1 MAAFNFEKNLLHQEN
16 AVKSTLAV
24 FENLQL
30 QTVSEVDKNYINPV
44 YNKIDKIGNHFEN
57 VIQPFGQYRKNIE
70 AKQADNQ
77 IDIKANPKSNIIDIM
92 METGTGKTY
101 TYTKTIF
108 ELHKNYGIFKFIVV
122 VPTLSIK
129 AGTID
134 FLKSGSSREH
144 FKEQYGKTLHLH
156 IVESQK
162 KTKSKKSHIPSSV
175 ENFVKAGNFEKN
187 SIQVMIINAGMINSE
202 TMQKS
207 FDKGLFDKYTVPFD
221 AIAATKPFMII
232 DEPHKFGQSNKTW
245 ENIQKMKPQFM
256 LRYGATF
263 PDKEVKQKNLL
274 TGKLETS
281 YTKDYHNLIYQLTAV
296 DAFNNNLVK
305 GIVGHITEFESGK
318 NAVVKFIDSD
328 GTEAV
333 FEVTEIKKGKDD
345 KKEDYTKKVK
355 LSKKESL
362 SKVHSEMTDL
372 LIENLNKSTIV
383 LSNGLEMKKGDKI
396 NPYSYAEKLQE
407 TMIQKAIKQH
417 FEIEKELLTRDVKI
431 KPLTLFFIDNIEE
444 YRNKDG
450 YIRKT
455 VEQYIKAEVE
465 SLIGDKTQ
473 NLEPNTQNYI
483 SYLEKTLLD
492 LSATHAG
499 YFSKDNTEK
508 DEAIEKE
515 INEILHDKQAMLD
528 LENPRRFIFS
538 KWTLREG
545 WDNPNVFQICKL
557 RSSGSEISKL
567 QEVGR
572 GLRLPVNEY
581 GNRVKDEQFYLNYFV
596 DFTESD
602 FVDKL
607 VNEINQKSGA
617 VSIEKV
623 ETNVTSLLKIILQK
637 YPEQF
642 ADEEQLL
649 EFLDEK
655 GIIKR
660 NNDFKEGGYD
670 FIKNNFPMIFEGV
683 HSNKVRKA
691 TDPKKKVVVRTEKYQ
706 ELKDLW
712 EKLNEKVILEY
723 KFDNEAVFKILFTK
737 FLKAQK
743 DNFTSDGINERISK
757 IEIKDNKAV
766 ANEPESVYNRK
777 TASISIMK
785 YSDFLKELSKILN
798 INIKTLHQSII
809 DAGTD
814 INKYLNQTTLR
825 IIKQNFDF
833 FLMSQAFDKY
843 SIEYKKVSNSIHP
856 TKLTDRKGN
865 VLKEVAASDV
875 GILFSDEDIANAYFF
890 DELYYDSDLEKTN
903 IKSEIK
909 EVIVFTKIPK
919 NSIKIPVAGGKTY
932 SPDFAYVLK
941 FKDGEQKLNFIIETK
956 DVNSKDGL
964 RNEEKFKIKH
974 AEKFFDGK
982 VKIEFRT
989 QFSNNKIVDLIKEIS
1004 MNE

>member
-1 MAAFNFEKNLLHQEN
+1 MKGFNFEKNLNHQSH
-16 AVKSTLAV
+16 AVDSTIAV
-24 FENLQL
+24 FENISLVQP
-30 QTVSEVDKNYINPV
+30 TEADKNYINPAFDFTTERT
-44 YNKIDKIGNHFEN
+44 YP
-57 VIQPFGQYRKNIE
+57 QNIRAVQE
-70 AKQADNQ
+70 DNG
-77 IDIKANPKSNIIDIM
+77 INEDIKRNSNIIDIM

-108 ELHKNYGIFKFIVV
+108 ELNKNFGIFKFIVV

-134 FLKSGSSREH
+134 FLKSDSSREH

-162 KTKSKKSHIPSSV
+162 NSKSKKSFIPPAVTS
-175 ENFVKAGNFEKN
+175 FVNAGTFEKN

-221 AIAATKPFMII
+221 AVGATKPFMII
-232 DEPHKFGQSNKTW
+232 DEPHKFGQGNKTW
-245 ENIQKMKPQFM
+245 ENIQKMKPQFI

-263 PDKEVKQKNLL
+263 QGYE
-274 TGKLETS
+274 
-281 YTKDYHNLIYQLTAV
+281 NLIYTLTAV
-296 DAFNNNLVK
+296 DSFNRNLVK
-305 GIVGHITEFESGK
+305 GVIGHITEF
-318 NAVVKFIDSD
+318 NAGENAIVKFIDSD
-328 GTEAV
+328 GTEAS
-333 FEVTEIKKGKDD
+333 FELIENDRRKTVT
-345 KKEDYTKKVK
+345 V
-355 LSKKESL
+355 SKKESL
-362 SKVHSEMTDL
+362 KKIHPEMSDL
-372 LIENLNKSTIV
+372 GIENLNKSTVV
-383 LSNGLEMKKGDKI
+383 LTNGLEMKKGDKI

-407 TMIQKAIKQH
+407 TMIQKAIKHH
-417 FEIEKELLTRDVKI
+417 FEIEKQLLTREVKI
-431 KPLTLFFIDNIEE
+431 KPLTLFFIDNIDE
-444 YRNKDG
+444 YRNKEG

-455 VEQYIKAEVE
+455 VEQYIKAEIE
-465 SLIGDKTQ
+465 ELLKT
-473 NLEPNTQNYI
+473 EKDTFYKA
-483 SYLEKTLLD
+483 YLEKTLLD

-572 GLRLPVNEY
+572 GLRLSVNEY

-617 VSIEKV
+617 ISIEQVPDKLSEQMINKICELY
-623 ETNVTSLLKIILQK
+623 ETT
-637 YPEQF
+637 E
-642 ADEEQLL
+642 DELL
-649 EFLDEK
+649 EVLDTNNVITRTNSFK
-655 GIIKR
+655 TGGFDYIKQNYSR
-660 NNDFKEGGYD
+660 
-670 FIKNNFPMIFEGV
+670 IFEGV
-683 HSNKVRKA
+683 NSNKVRKA

-723 KFDNEAVFKILFTK
+723 KFDNEANFKTLFTE

-757 IEIKDNKAV
+757 VEIKDNKAI
-766 ANEPESVYNRK
+766 ASEPESVYNRK
-777 TASISIMK
+777 TATISIMK
-785 YSDFLKELSKILN
+785 YSDFLKELSKMLN
-798 INIKTLHQSII
+798 INIATLHQSII
-809 DAGTD
+809 DAETD

-833 FLMSQAFDKY
+833 FLMTQAFDKY

-856 TKLTDRKGN
+856 TKLTDEEGN
-865 VLKEVAASDV
+865 VLKEISASDV
-875 GILFSDEDIANAYFF
+875 GVLFSDEDVADSYFF
-890 DELYYDSDLEKTN
+890 EELYYDSDLKKSN
-903 IKSEIK
+903 IKTEIK

-919 NSIKIPVAGGKTY
+919 NSIKIPVAGGKSY

-941 FKDGEQKLNFIIETK
+941 FIDGEQKLNFIVETK

-964 RNEEKFKIKH
+964 RDEEKFKIKH

-982 VKIEFRT
+982 VKIEFKA
-989 QFSNNKIVDLIKEIS
+989 QFSNNKIVDLIKELS
-1004 MNE
+1004 VDE

>member
-1 MAAFNFEKNLLHQEN
+1 MKGFNFEKNLNHQSH
-16 AVKSTLAV
+16 AVESTIAV
-24 FENLQL
+24 FENINLVQP
-30 QTVSEVDKNYINPV
+30 TEADKNYINPAFDFTTERTYPQNIRAV
-44 YNKIDKIGNHFEN
+44 QESNGIDEKIKRN
-57 VIQPFGQYRKNIE
+57 
-70 AKQADNQ
+70 
-77 IDIKANPKSNIIDIM
+77 SNIIDIM

-108 ELHKNYGIFKFIVV
+108 ELNKNYGIFKFIVV

-134 FLKSGSSREH
+134 FLKSASSREH

-156 IVESQK
+156 IVESLK
-162 KTKSKKSHIPSSV
+162 NSKSKKSFIPPAVTS
-175 ENFVKAGNFEKN
+175 FVNAGTFEKN

-221 AIAATKPFMII
+221 AVGATKPFMII

-245 ENIQKMKPQFM
+245 ENIQKMKPQFI

-263 PDKEVKQKNLL
+263 QGYE
-274 TGKLETS
+274 
-281 YTKDYHNLIYQLTAV
+281 NLIYTLTAV
-296 DAFNNNLVK
+296 DSFNRNLVK
-305 GIVGHITEFESGK
+305 GVIGHITEF
-318 NAVVKFIDSD
+318 NAGENAIVKFIDSD
-328 GTEAV
+328 GTEAS
-333 FEVTEIKKGKDD
+333 FELNENNKRKTIK
-345 KKEDYTKKVK
+345 V
-355 LSKKESL
+355 SKKESL
-362 SKVHSEMTDL
+362 KKVHPEMTELD
-372 LIENLNKSTIV
+372 IVKLNKSTVV

-407 TMIQKAIKQH
+407 TMIQKAIKHH
-417 FEIEKELLTRDVKI
+417 FEIEKQLLTREVKI
-431 KPLTLFFIDNIEE
+431 KPITLFFIDNIDE
-444 YRNKDG
+444 YRNKEG
-450 YIRKT
+450 YIKQT
-455 VEQYIKAEVE
+455 VEQYIKAEIE
-465 SLIGDKTQ
+465 ELLKT
-473 NLEPNTQNYI
+473 EIDAFYKA
-483 SYLEKTLLD
+483 YLEKTLLD
-492 LSATHAG
+492 ITLTHAG

-607 VNEINQKSGA
+607 VSEINQKSGA
-617 VSIEKV
+617 ISIEQVPEKLTEQMIKKICELY
-623 ETNVTSLLKIILQK
+623 ETT
-637 YPEQF
+637 E
-642 ADEEQLL
+642 DELL
-649 EFLDEK
+649 EVLDTK
-655 GIIKR
+655 NVITRTNSFKTGGFDYIKQNYSR
-660 NNDFKEGGYD
+660 
-670 FIKNNFPMIFEGV
+670 IFEGV
-683 HSNKVRKA
+683 NSNKVRKA

-723 KFDNEAVFKILFTK
+723 KFDNEETFKTLFTD

-743 DNFTSDGINERISK
+743 DNFTSDGINERVSK
-757 IEIKDNKAV
+757 VEIKDNKAI

-777 TASISIMK
+777 TSTISILK

-798 INIKTLHQSII
+798 INISTLHQSII
-809 DAGTD
+809 DAETD
-814 INKYLNQTTLR
+814 INKHLNQTTLR

-833 FLMSQAFDKY
+833 FLMTQAFDKY

-856 TKLTDRKGN
+856 TKLTDEKGN
-865 VLKEVAASDV
+865 VLKEISASDV
-875 GILFSDEDIANAYFF
+875 GVLFSDEDVADSYFF
-890 DELYYDSDLEKTN
+890 EELYYDSDLEKSN
-903 IKSEIK
+903 IKTEIK

-919 NSIKIPVAGGKTY
+919 NSIKIPVAGGKSY

-941 FKDGEQKLNFIIETK
+941 FKDGEQKLNFIVETK
-956 DVNSKDGL
+956 DVNSKEGL
-964 RNEEKFKIKH
+964 RDEEKFKIKH

-982 VKIEFRT
+982 VKIDFKT
-989 QFSNNKIVDLIKEIS
+989 QFSNNKIVDLIKELTDV
-1004 MNE
+1004 E

>member
-1 MAAFNFEKNLLHQEN
+1 
-16 AVKSTLAV
+16 
-24 FENLQL
+24 
-30 QTVSEVDKNYINPV
+30 
-44 YNKIDKIGNHFEN
+44 
-57 VIQPFGQYRKNIE
+57 
-70 AKQADNQ
+70 
-77 IDIKANPKSNIIDIM
+77 
-92 METGTGKTY
+92 
-101 TYTKTIF
+101 
-108 ELHKNYGIFKFIVV
+108 V

-134 FLKSGSSREH
+134 FLKSDSSREH

-162 KTKSKKSHIPSSV
+162 NSKSKKSFIPPAVTS
-175 ENFVKAGNFEKN
+175 FVNAGTFEKN

-221 AIAATKPFMII
+221 AIGATKPFMII
-232 DEPHKFGQSNKTW
+232 DEPHKFGQGNKTW
-245 ENIQKMKPQFM
+245 ENIQKMKPQFI

-263 PDKEVKQKNLL
+263 QGYE
-274 TGKLETS
+274 
-281 YTKDYHNLIYQLTAV
+281 NLIYTLTAV
-296 DAFNNNLVK
+296 DSFNRNLVK
-305 GIVGHITEFESGK
+305 GVIGHITEF
-318 NAVVKFIDSD
+318 NAGENAIVKFIDSD
-328 GTEAV
+328 GTEAS
-333 FEVTEIKKGKDD
+333 FELIENDRRKTVT
-345 KKEDYTKKVK
+345 V
-355 LSKKESL
+355 SKKESL
-362 SKVHSEMTDL
+362 KKIHPEMSDL
-372 LIENLNKSTIV
+372 GIENLNKSTVV
-383 LSNGLEMKKGDKI
+383 LTNGLEMKKGDKI

-407 TMIQKAIKQH
+407 TMIQKAIKHH
-417 FEIEKELLTRDVKI
+417 FEIEKQLLTREVKI
-431 KPLTLFFIDNIEE
+431 KPLTLFFIDNIDE

-455 VEQYIKAEVE
+455 VEQYIKAEIE
-465 SLIGDKTQ
+465 ELLKT
-473 NLEPNTQNYI
+473 EKDAFYKA
-483 SYLEKTLLD
+483 YLEKTLLD

-607 VNEINQKSGA
+607 VSEINQKSGA
-617 VSIEKV
+617 ISIEQVPDKLSEQMIKKICELY
-623 ETNVTSLLKIILQK
+623 ETT
-637 YPEQF
+637 E
-642 ADEEQLL
+642 DELL
-649 EFLDEK
+649 EVLDT
-655 GIIKR
+655 
-660 NNDFKEGGYD
+660 NNVITRTNSFKTGGFD
-670 FIKNNFPMIFEGV
+670 FIKQNYPRIFEGV
-683 HSNKVRKA
+683 NSNKVRKA
-691 TDPKKKVVVRTEKYQ
+691 TDPKKKVVVRAEKYQ

-723 KFDNEAVFKILFTK
+723 KFDNEANFKTLFTE

-757 IEIKDNKAV
+757 VEIKDNKAV
-766 ANEPESVYNRK
+766 VNEPESVYNRK
-777 TASISIMK
+777 TATISIMK
-785 YSDFLKELSKILN
+785 YSDFLKELSKMLN
-798 INIKTLHQSII
+798 INIATLHQSIL
-809 DAGTD
+809 DAETD

-833 FLMSQAFDKY
+833 FLMTQAFDKY

-856 TKLTDRKGN
+856 TKLTDEKGN
-865 VLKEVAASDV
+865 VLKEISASDV
-875 GILFSDEDIANAYFF
+875 GVLFSDEDVADSYFF
-890 DELYYDSDLEKTN
+890 EELYYDSDLEKSN
-903 IKSEIK
+903 IKTEVK

-919 NSIKIPVAGGKTY
+919 NSIKIPVAGGKSY

-941 FKDGEQKLNFIIETK
+941 FKDGGQKLNFIVETK

-964 RNEEKFKIKH
+964 RDEEKFKIKH

-982 VKIEFRT
+982 VKIEFKT
-989 QFSNNKIVDLIKEIS
+989 QFSNNKIVDLIKELS
-1004 MNE
+1004 VDE

>member
-1 MAAFNFEKNLLHQEN
+1 MKGFNFEKNLNHQSH
-16 AVKSTLAV
+16 AVESTIAV
-24 FENLQL
+24 FENINLVQP
-30 QTVSEVDKNYINPV
+30 TEADKNYINPAFDFTTERTYPQNIRAV
-44 YNKIDKIGNHFEN
+44 QESNGIDEKIKRN
-57 VIQPFGQYRKNIE
+57 
-70 AKQADNQ
+70 
-77 IDIKANPKSNIIDIM
+77 SNIIDIM

-108 ELHKNYGIFKFIVV
+108 ELNKNYGIFKFIVV

-134 FLKSGSSREH
+134 FLKSASSREH

-156 IVESQK
+156 IVESLK
-162 KTKSKKSHIPSSV
+162 NSKSKKSFIPPAVTS
-175 ENFVKAGNFEKN
+175 FVNAGTFEKN

-221 AIAATKPFMII
+221 AVGATKPFMII

-245 ENIQKMKPQFM
+245 ENIQKMKPQFI

-263 PDKEVKQKNLL
+263 QGYE
-274 TGKLETS
+274 
-281 YTKDYHNLIYQLTAV
+281 NLIYTLTAV
-296 DAFNNNLVK
+296 DSFNRNLVK
-305 GIVGHITEFESGK
+305 GVIGHITEF
-318 NAVVKFIDSD
+318 NAGENAIVKFIDSD
-328 GTEAV
+328 GTEAS
-333 FEVTEIKKGKDD
+333 FELNENNKRKTIK
-345 KKEDYTKKVK
+345 V
-355 LSKKESL
+355 SKKESL
-362 SKVHSEMTDL
+362 KKVHPEMTELD
-372 LIENLNKSTIV
+372 IVKLNKSTVV

-407 TMIQKAIKQH
+407 TMIQKAIKHH
-417 FEIEKELLTRDVKI
+417 FEIEKQLLTREVKI
-431 KPLTLFFIDNIEE
+431 KPITLFFIDNIDE
-444 YRNKDG
+444 YRNKEG
-450 YIRKT
+450 YIKQT
-455 VEQYIKAEVE
+455 VEQYIKAEIE
-465 SLIGDKTQ
+465 ELLKT
-473 NLEPNTQNYI
+473 EIDAFYKA
-483 SYLEKTLLD
+483 YLEKTLLD
-492 LSATHAG
+492 ITLTHAG

-545 WDNPNVFQICKL
+545 WDNPNLFQICNL

-567 QEVGR
+567 QQVGR

-607 VNEINQKSGA
+607 VSEINQKSGA
-617 VSIEKV
+617 ISIEQVPEKLTEQMIKKICELY
-623 ETNVTSLLKIILQK
+623 ETT
-637 YPEQF
+637 E
-642 ADEEQLL
+642 DELL
-649 EFLDEK
+649 EVLDTK
-655 GIIKR
+655 NVITRTNSFKTGGFDYIKQNYSR
-660 NNDFKEGGYD
+660 
-670 FIKNNFPMIFEGV
+670 IFEGV
-683 HSNKVRKA
+683 NSNKVRKA

-723 KFDNEAVFKILFTK
+723 KFDNEETFKTLFTD

-743 DNFTSDGINERISK
+743 DNFTSDGINERVSK
-757 IEIKDNKAV
+757 VEIKDNKAI

-777 TASISIMK
+777 TSTISILK

-798 INIKTLHQSII
+798 INISTLHQSII
-809 DAGTD
+809 DAETD
-814 INKYLNQTTLR
+814 INKHLNQTTLR

-833 FLMSQAFDKY
+833 FLMTQAFDKY

-856 TKLTDRKGN
+856 TKLTDEKGN
-865 VLKEVAASDV
+865 VLKEISASDV
-875 GILFSDEDIANAYFF
+875 GVLFSDEDVADSYFF
-890 DELYYDSDLEKTN
+890 EELYYDSDLEKSN
-903 IKSEIK
+903 IKTEIK

-919 NSIKIPVAGGKTY
+919 NSIKIPVAGGKSY

-941 FKDGEQKLNFIIETK
+941 FKDGEQKLNFIVETK
-956 DVNSKDGL
+956 DVNSKEGL
-964 RNEEKFKIKH
+964 RDEEKFKIKH

-982 VKIEFRT
+982 VKIDFKT
-989 QFSNNKIVDLIKEIS
+989 QFSNNKIVDLIKELTDV
-1004 MNE
+1004 E

>member
-1 MAAFNFEKNLLHQEN
+1 MKGFNFEKNLNHQSH
-16 AVKSTLAV
+16 AVDSTIAV
-24 FENLQL
+24 FENISLVQP
-30 QTVSEVDKNYINPV
+30 TEADKNYINPAFDFTTERTYPENIRAIQEDNGV
-44 YNKIDKIGNHFEN
+44 NEKIKRN
-57 VIQPFGQYRKNIE
+57 
-70 AKQADNQ
+70 
-77 IDIKANPKSNIIDIM
+77 SNIIDIM

-108 ELHKNYGIFKFIVV
+108 ELNKNYGIFKFIVL

-134 FLKSGSSREH
+134 FLKSDSSREH

-162 KTKSKKSHIPSSV
+162 NSKSKKSFIPPAVTS
-175 ENFVKAGNFEKN
+175 FVNAGTYEKN

-221 AIAATKPFMII
+221 AIGATKPFMII
-232 DEPHKFGQSNKTW
+232 DEPHKFGQGNKTW
-245 ENIQKMKPQFM
+245 ENIQKMKPQFI

-263 PDKEVKQKNLL
+263 QGYE
-274 TGKLETS
+274 
-281 YTKDYHNLIYQLTAV
+281 NLIYTLTAV
-296 DAFNNNLVK
+296 DSFNRNLVK
-305 GIVGHITEFESGK
+305 GVIGHITEF
-318 NAVVKFIDSD
+318 NAGENAIVKFIDSD
-328 GTEAV
+328 GTEAS
-333 FEVTEIKKGKDD
+333 FELIENEKRKTVTV
-345 KKEDYTKKVK
+345 T
-355 LSKKESL
+355 KKESL
-362 SKVHSEMTDL
+362 KKIHPEMSDL
-372 LIENLNKSTIV
+372 GIENLNKSTVV
-383 LSNGLEMKKGDKI
+383 LTNGLEMKKGDKI

-407 TMIQKAIKQH
+407 TMIQKAIKHH
-417 FEIEKELLTRDVKI
+417 FEIEKQLLTREVKI
-431 KPLTLFFIDNIEE
+431 KPLTLFFIDNIDE
-444 YRNKDG
+444 YRNKEG

-455 VEQYIKAEVE
+455 VEQYIKAEIE
-465 SLIGDKTQ
+465 ELLKT
-473 NLEPNTQNYI
+473 EKDAFYKA
-483 SYLEKTLLD
+483 YLEKTLLD

-617 VSIEKV
+617 ISIEQVPDKLSEQMIKKICELY
-623 ETNVTSLLKIILQK
+623 ETT
-637 YPEQF
+637 E
-642 ADEEQLL
+642 DELL
-649 EFLDEK
+649 EVLDT
-655 GIIKR
+655 
-660 NNDFKEGGYD
+660 NNVITRTNSFKTGGFD
-670 FIKNNFPMIFEGV
+670 FIKQNYPRIFEGV
-683 HSNKVRKA
+683 NSNKVRKA

-723 KFDNEAVFKILFTK
+723 KFDNEANFKTLFTE

-757 IEIKDNKAV
+757 VEIKDSKAV
-766 ANEPESVYNRK
+766 ASEPESVYNRK
-777 TASISIMK
+777 TATISILK
-785 YSDFLKELSKILN
+785 YSDFLKELSKMLN
-798 INIKTLHQSII
+798 INIATLHQSII
-809 DAGTD
+809 DSETD

-833 FLMSQAFDKY
+833 FLMTQAFDKY

-856 TKLTDRKGN
+856 TKLTDEKGN
-865 VLKEVAASDV
+865 VLKEISASDV
-875 GILFSDEDIANAYFF
+875 GVLFSDEDVADSYFF
-890 DELYYDSDLEKTN
+890 EELYYDSDLEKTN
-903 IKSEIK
+903 IKTEIK

-919 NSIKIPVAGGKTY
+919 NSIKIPVAGGKSY

-941 FKDGEQKLNFIIETK
+941 FKDGEQKLNFIVETK

-964 RNEEKFKIKH
+964 RDEEKFKIKH

-982 VKIEFRT
+982 VKIEFKT
-989 QFSNNKIVDLIKEIS
+989 QFSNNKIVDLIKELS
-1004 MNE
+1004 VDE

>member
-1 MAAFNFEKNLLHQEN
+1 MKGFNFEKNLNHQSH
-16 AVKSTLAV
+16 AVDSTIAV
-24 FENLQL
+24 FENISLVQP
-30 QTVSEVDKNYINPV
+30 TEADKNCINPTFDFLSDWAYPQNLRAV
-44 YNKIDKIGNHFEN
+44 QESNGVNEKIKRN
-57 VIQPFGQYRKNIE
+57 
-70 AKQADNQ
+70 
-77 IDIKANPKSNIIDIM
+77 SNIIDIM

-108 ELHKNYGIFKFIVV
+108 ELNKNYGIFKFIVV

-134 FLKSGSSREH
+134 FLKSDSSREH

-162 KTKSKKSHIPSSV
+162 NSKSKKSFIPPAVTS
-175 ENFVKAGNFEKN
+175 FVNAGTFEKN

-221 AIAATKPFMII
+221 AIGATKPFMII
-232 DEPHKFGQSNKTW
+232 DEPHKFGQGNKTW
-245 ENIQKMKPQFM
+245 ENIQKMKPQFI

-263 PDKEVKQKNLL
+263 QGYE
-274 TGKLETS
+274 
-281 YTKDYHNLIYQLTAV
+281 NLIYTLTAV
-296 DAFNNNLVK
+296 DSFNRNLVK
-305 GIVGHITEFESGK
+305 GVIGHITEFESGK
-318 NAVVKFIDSD
+318 NAIVKFIDSD
-328 GTEAV
+328 GTEAT
-333 FEVTEIKKGKDD
+333 FELIENERRKTVTV
-345 KKEDYTKKVK
+345 T
-355 LSKKESL
+355 KKESL
-362 SKVHSEMTDL
+362 KKIHPEMSDL
-372 LIENLNKSTIV
+372 GIENLNKSTVV
-383 LSNGLEMKKGDKI
+383 LTNGLEMKKGDKI

-407 TMIQKAIKQH
+407 TMIQKAIKHH
-417 FEIEKELLTRDVKI
+417 FEIEKQLLTREVKI
-431 KPLTLFFIDNIEE
+431 KPLTLFFIDNIDE
-444 YRNKDG
+444 YRNKEG

-455 VEQYIKAEVE
+455 VEQYIKAEIE
-465 SLIGDKTQ
+465 ELLKT
-473 NLEPNTQNYI
+473 EKDAFYKT
-483 SYLEKTLLD
+483 YLEKTLLD

-607 VNEINQKSGA
+607 VSEINQKSGA
-617 VSIEKV
+617 VSIEEKH
-623 ETNVTSLLKIILQK
+623 TSVNPLLKIILQK

-642 ADEEQLL
+642 DNEEKLL
-649 EFLDEK
+649 EYLDEK
-655 GIIKR
+655 DVIKR
-660 NNDFKEGGYD
+660 NNDFKEGGFD
-670 FIKNNFPMIFEGV
+670 FIKSNFPLIFEGV
-683 HSNKVRKA
+683 NSNKVRKA
-691 TDPKKKVVVRTEKYQ
+691 TDPKKKITIRTSKYD
-706 ELKDLW
+706 ELKELW

-723 KFDNEAVFKILFTK
+723 RFANEANFKTLFTE

-757 IEIKDNKAV
+757 VDIKDNKAV
-766 ANEPESVYNRK
+766 ASEPESVYNRK
-777 TASISIMK
+777 TATISIMK

-798 INIKTLHQSII
+798 ININTLHQSII
-809 DAGTD
+809 DSRTD

-825 IIKQNFDF
+825 VIKQNFDY
-833 FLMSQAFDKY
+833 FLMANAIDKF
-843 SIEYKKVSNSIHP
+843 SIEYKKVSNNIHP
-856 TKLTDRKGN
+856 TKLTNEKGDLLTEISATDIG
-865 VLKEVAASDV
+865 VLHSDEEVAKT
-875 GILFSDEDIANAYFF
+875 YFF
-890 DELYYDSDLEKTN
+890 DELYYDSELEKAN
-903 IKSEIK
+903 IKTEIK

-919 NSIKIPVAGGKTY
+919 NSIKIPVAGGKSY

-941 FKDGEQKLNFIIETK
+941 FKDGEQKLNFIVETK

-964 RNEEKFKIKH
+964 RDEEKFKIKH
-974 AEKFFDGK
+974 AEKFFDSK

-989 QFSNNKIVDLIKEIS
+989 QFSNNKIVDLIKELS
-1004 MNE
+1004 VDE

>member
-1 MAAFNFEKNLLHQEN
+1 MKGFNFEKNLSHQSH
-16 AVKSTLAV
+16 AVDSTIAV
-24 FENLQL
+24 FENISLVQP
-30 QTVSEVDKNYINPV
+30 TGVNKNYINPTFDFLSDWA
-44 YNKIDKIGNHFEN
+44 YPQNLRAIQESNGIDEKIKRN
-57 VIQPFGQYRKNIE
+57 
-70 AKQADNQ
+70 
-77 IDIKANPKSNIIDIM
+77 SNIIDIM

-101 TYTKTIF
+101 TYAKTIF
-108 ELHKNYGIFKFIVV
+108 ELNKNYGIFKFIVV

-134 FLKSGSSREH
+134 FLKSDSSREH
-144 FKEQYGKTLHLH
+144 FKEQYGKVLHLH

-162 KTKSKKSHIPSSV
+162 NNKSKKSFIPPAVSS
-175 ENFVKAGNFEKN
+175 FVNTGKYEKN

-221 AIAATKPFMII
+221 AIGATKPFMII
-232 DEPHKFGQSNKTW
+232 DEPHKFAQGNKTW
-245 ENIQKMKPQFM
+245 ENIQKMKPQFI

-263 PDKEVKQKNLL
+263 QGYE
-274 TGKLETS
+274 
-281 YTKDYHNLIYQLTAV
+281 NLIYKLTAV
-296 DAFNNNLVK
+296 DSFNRNLVK
-305 GIVGHITEFESGK
+305 GVIGHITEFESGK
-318 NAVVKFIDSD
+318 NAIVKFIDSD
-328 GTEAV
+328 GTEAS
-333 FEVTEIKKGKDD
+333 FELNENNQRKTIK
-345 KKEDYTKKVK
+345 V
-355 LSKKESL
+355 SKKESL
-362 SKVHSEMTDL
+362 KKVHPEMTDL
-372 LIENLNKSTIV
+372 GIENLNKSTVV

-407 TMIQKAIKQH
+407 TMIQKAIKHH

-431 KPLTLFFIDNIEE
+431 KPLTLFFIDNIDE

-455 VEQYIKAEVE
+455 VEQYIDAEIKE
-465 SLIGDKTQ
+465 LLKT
-473 NLEPNTQNYI
+473 EKDVFYK
-483 SYLEKTLLD
+483 SYLEKTLID
-492 LSATHAG
+492 VSTTHAG

-607 VNEINQKSGA
+607 VSEINQKSGA
-617 VSIEKV
+617 VSIDETPVSLTDNMIKQIIEKYDFDDA
-623 ETNVTSLLKIILQK
+623 NVLLQK
-637 YPEQF
+637 LIMEDKVIDF
-642 ADEEQLL
+642 SRK
-649 EFLDEK
+649 FL
-655 GIIKR
+655 
-660 NNDFKEGGYD
+660 EGGFE
-670 FIKNNFPMIFEGV
+670 FIKQNYPRIFEGV
-683 HSNKVRKA
+683 NSNKVRKA
-691 TDPKKKVVVRTEKYQ
+691 TDPKKKIAVRTEKYQ

-723 KFDNEAVFKILFTK
+723 KFDNEAEFKTLFTE

-743 DNFTSDGINERISK
+743 DNFKSDGINERISK

-777 TASISIMK
+777 TANISIMK
-785 YSDFLKELSKILN
+785 YSDFLKELSKSLN
-798 INIKTLHQSII
+798 INISTLHQSII
-809 DAGTD
+809 DAGTE

-833 FLMSQAFDKY
+833 YLMSQAFDKY

-856 TKLTDRKGN
+856 TKLTDDKGN
-865 VLKEVAASDV
+865 VLKEISASDIGV
-875 GILFSDEDIANAYFF
+875 LFSDEDVAKSYFF
-890 DELYYDSDLEKTN
+890 EELYYDSDLEKTN
-903 IKSEIK
+903 IITEIK

-919 NSIKIPVAGGKTY
+919 NSIKIPVAGGKSY

-941 FKDGEQKLNFIIETK
+941 FKDGEQKLNLIVETK
-956 DVNSKDGL
+956 DVNSKDLL
-964 RNEEKFKIKH
+964 RDEEKFKIKH

-982 VKIEFRT
+982 VKIEFKT
-989 QFSNNKIVDLIKEIS
+989 QFTNNKIVDLIKEIAID
-1004 MNE
+1004 E

>member
-1 MAAFNFEKNLLHQEN
+1 MKGFNFEKNLNHQSH
-16 AVKSTLAV
+16 AVDSTIAV
-24 FENLQL
+24 FENISLVQP
-30 QTVSEVDKNYINPV
+30 TEADKNYINPAFDFTTERT
-44 YNKIDKIGNHFEN
+44 YP
-57 VIQPFGQYRKNIE
+57 QNIRAVQE
-70 AKQADNQ
+70 DNG
-77 IDIKANPKSNIIDIM
+77 INEEIKRNSNIIDIM

-108 ELHKNYGIFKFIVV
+108 ELNKNYGIFKFIVV

-134 FLKSGSSREH
+134 FLKSDSSREH

-162 KTKSKKSHIPSSV
+162 NSKRKKSFIPPAVTS
-175 ENFVKAGNFEKN
+175 FVNAGTFEKN

-221 AIAATKPFMII
+221 AIGATKPFMII
-232 DEPHKFGQSNKTW
+232 DEPHKFGQGNKTW
-245 ENIQKMKPQFM
+245 ENIQKMKPQFI

-263 PDKEVKQKNLL
+263 QGYE
-274 TGKLETS
+274 
-281 YTKDYHNLIYQLTAV
+281 NLIYTLTAV
-296 DAFNNNLVK
+296 DSFNRNLVK
-305 GIVGHITEFESGK
+305 GVIGHITEF
-318 NAVVKFIDSD
+318 NAGENAIVKFIDSD
-328 GTEAV
+328 GTEAS
-333 FEVTEIKKGKDD
+333 FELIENEKRKTVTV
-345 KKEDYTKKVK
+345 T
-355 LSKKESL
+355 KKESL
-362 SKVHSEMTDL
+362 KKVHPEMSDL
-372 LIENLNKSTIV
+372 GIENLNKSTVV
-383 LSNGLEMKKGDKI
+383 LTNGLEMKKGDKI

-407 TMIQKAIKQH
+407 TMIQKAIKHH
-417 FEIEKELLTRDVKI
+417 FEIEKQLLTREVKI
-431 KPLTLFFIDNIEE
+431 KPLTLFFIDNIDE
-444 YRNKDG
+444 YRNKEG

-455 VEQYIKAEVE
+455 VEQYIKAEIE
-465 SLIGDKTQ
+465 ELLKT
-473 NLEPNTQNYI
+473 EKDAFYKA
-483 SYLEKTLLD
+483 YLEKTLID

-617 VSIEKV
+617 ISIEQVPDKLSEQMIKKICELY
-623 ETNVTSLLKIILQK
+623 ETT
-637 YPEQF
+637 E
-642 ADEEQLL
+642 DELL
-649 EFLDEK
+649 EVLDT
-655 GIIKR
+655 
-660 NNDFKEGGYD
+660 NNVITRTNSFKAGGFD
-670 FIKNNFPMIFEGV
+670 FIKQNYPRIFEGV
-683 HSNKVRKA
+683 NSNKVRKA

-723 KFDNEAVFKILFTK
+723 KFDNEANFKTLFTE

-743 DNFTSDGINERISK
+743 DNLTSVGINERISK
-757 IEIKDNKAV
+757 VEIKDNKAV
-766 ANEPESVYNRK
+766 ASEPDSVYNRK
-777 TASISIMK
+777 TATISILK

-798 INIKTLHQSII
+798 INIATLHQSII
-809 DAGTD
+809 DAETD
-814 INKYLNQTTLR
+814 INKFLNQTTLR

-833 FLMSQAFDKY
+833 FLMTQAFDKY

-856 TKLTDRKGN
+856 TKLTDAKGN
-865 VLKEVAASDV
+865 VLKEISASDV
-875 GILFSDEDIANAYFF
+875 GVLFSDEDVADSYFF
-890 DELYYDSDLEKTN
+890 DELYYDSDLEKSN
-903 IKSEIK
+903 IKTEIK

-919 NSIKIPVAGGKTY
+919 NSIKIPVAGGKSY

-941 FKDGEQKLNFIIETK
+941 FKDGEQKLNFIVETK

-964 RNEEKFKIKH
+964 RDEEKFKIKH
-974 AEKFFDGK
+974 AEKFFGGK
-982 VKIEFRT
+982 VKIEFKT
-989 QFSNNKIVDLIKEIS
+989 QFSNDKIVDLIKRLVDK
-1004 MNE
+1004 

>member
-1 MAAFNFEKNLLHQEN
+1 IRAIQEDNGINEK
-16 AVKSTLAV
+16 
-24 FENLQL
+24 
-30 QTVSEVDKNYINPV
+30 
-44 YNKIDKIGNHFEN
+44 
-57 VIQPFGQYRKNIE
+57 
-70 AKQADNQ
+70 
-77 IDIKANPKSNIIDIM
+77 IKCNTNIIDIM

-108 ELHKNYGIFKFIVV
+108 ELNKNYGIFKFIVV

-134 FLKSGSSREH
+134 FLKSDSSREH
-144 FKEQYGKTLHLH
+144 FKEQYEKTLHLH

-162 KTKSKKSHIPSSV
+162 NSKSKKSFIPPAVTS
-175 ENFVKAGNFEKN
+175 FVNAGNFEKN

-207 FDKGLFDKYTVPFD
+207 FDKGLFDKFTVPFD

-232 DEPHKFGQSNKTW
+232 DEPHKFGKGNKAW
-245 ENIQKMKPQFM
+245 ENIQKMKPQFI

-263 PDKEVKQKNLL
+263 QEY
-274 TGKLETS
+274 E
-281 YTKDYHNLIYQLTAV
+281 NLIYTLTAV
-296 DAFNNNLVK
+296 DSFNKNLVK
-305 GIVGHITEFESGK
+305 GVIGHITEF
-318 NAVVKFIDSD
+318 NAGQNAIVKFIDSD
-328 GTEAV
+328 GTEAS
-333 FEVTEIKKGKDD
+333 FELIENEKRKTVT
-345 KKEDYTKKVK
+345 V
-355 LSKKESL
+355 SKKECL
-362 SKVHSEMTDL
+362 KKVHPEMTDL
-372 LIENLNKSTIV
+372 GIENLNKSTVV

-407 TMIQKAIKQH
+407 TMIQKAIKHH
-417 FEIEKELLTRDVKI
+417 FEIERQLLTREVKI
-431 KPLTLFFIDNIEE
+431 KPLTLFFIDNIDE
-444 YRNKDG
+444 YRNKEG

-455 VEQYIKAEVE
+455 VEQYIKAEIE
-465 SLIGDKTQ
+465 ELLKT
-473 NLEPNTQNYI
+473 EKDSFYKA
-483 SYLEKTLLD
+483 YLEKTLID

-602 FVDKL
+602 FVDRL
-607 VNEINQKSGA
+607 VSEINQKSGA
-617 VSIEKV
+617 ISIEQVPDKLTEQMIKKICELY
-623 ETNVTSLLKIILQK
+623 ETT
-637 YPEQF
+637 E
-642 ADEEQLL
+642 DELL
-649 EFLDEK
+649 EVLDANNVITRTNSFK
-655 GIIKR
+655 TGGFDYIKQNYSR
-660 NNDFKEGGYD
+660 
-670 FIKNNFPMIFEGV
+670 IFEGV
-683 HSNKVRKA
+683 NSNKVRKA

-723 KFDNEAVFKILFTK
+723 KFDTEASFKTLFTE
-737 FLKAQK
+737 FLKVQK
-743 DNFTSDGINERISK
+743 DNFTSDGINEIISK
-757 IEIKDNKAV
+757 VEIKDNKAV
-766 ANEPESVYNRK
+766 VNEPESVYNYK
-777 TASISIMK
+777 TSTISILK

-798 INIKTLHQSII
+798 INITTLHQSII

-825 IIKQNFDF
+825 VIKQNFDF
-833 FLMSQAFDKY
+833 FLMTQAFDKY

-856 TKLTDRKGN
+856 TKLTDEKGN
-865 VLKEVAASDV
+865 VLKEISASDV
-875 GILFSDEDIANAYFF
+875 GVLFSDEDVADSYFF
-890 DELYYDSDLEKTN
+890 EELYYDSDLEKTN
-903 IKSEIK
+903 IKTEIK

-919 NSIKIPVAGGKTY
+919 NSIKIPVAGGKSY

-941 FKDGEQKLNFIIETK
+941 FKDGEQKLNFIVETK
-956 DVNSKDGL
+956 DVNSKAGL
-964 RNEEKFKIKH
+964 RDEEKFKIKH

-982 VKIEFRT
+982 VKIEFKT
-989 QFSNNKIVDLIKEIS
+989 QFT
-1004 MNE
+1004 

>member
-1 MAAFNFEKNLLHQEN
+1 MKGFNFEKNLNHQSH
-16 AVKSTLAV
+16 AVESSIAV
-24 FENLQL
+24 FENISLVQP
-30 QTVSEVDKNYINPV
+30 TEADKNFINPTFD
-44 YNKIDKIGNHFEN
+44 YTTERTYP
-57 VIQPFGQYRKNIE
+57 QNIRAVQE
-70 AKQADNQ
+70 DNGVNEE
-77 IDIKANPKSNIIDIM
+77 IKRNSNIIDIM

-108 ELHKNYGIFKFIVV
+108 ELNKNFGIFKFIVV

-134 FLKSGSSREH
+134 FLKSDSSREH
-144 FKEQYGKTLHLH
+144 FKEQYGKALHLH
-156 IVESQK
+156 IVESLK
-162 KTKSKKSHIPSSV
+162 NNKSKKSFIPPAVTS
-175 ENFVKAGNFEKN
+175 FVNAGNFEKN

-221 AIAATKPFMII
+221 AVGATKPLMII
-232 DEPHKFGQSNKTW
+232 DEPHKFGTSTKTW
-245 ENIQKMKPQFM
+245 ENIQKMKPQFI

-263 PDKEVKQKNLL
+263 PDKEVKQKDPL
-274 TGKLETS
+274 TNKTKTT
-281 YTKDYHNLIYQLTAV
+281 YVKDYHNLIYQLTAV

-305 GIVGHITEFESGK
+305 GIIGHITEFESGK
-318 NAVVKFIDSD
+318 NEVVKFIDSD
-328 GTEAV
+328 GTEAT
-333 FEVTEIKKGKDD
+333 FQLNDEKPVTL
-345 KKEDYTKKVK
+345 T
-355 LSKKESL
+355 KKESL
-362 SKVHSEMTDL
+362 KKIHTEMSDL
-372 LIENLNKSTIV
+372 GIENLNKSTVV

-407 TMIQKAIKQH
+407 TMIQKAIKHH
-417 FEIEKELLTRDVKI
+417 FEIEKSLLTRDVKI
-431 KPLTLFFIDNIEE
+431 KPLTLFFIDNIDE

-450 YIRKT
+450 YVRKT
-455 VEQYIKAEVE
+455 VEQYIELEIKELLKTEKDVFYKA
-465 SLIGDKTQ
+465 
-473 NLEPNTQNYI
+473 
-483 SYLEKTLLD
+483 YLEKTLLD
-492 LSATHAG
+492 LSITHAG

-617 VSIEKV
+617 ISIEVVPDKLSDIMIKKICELY
-623 ETNVTSLLKIILQK
+623 ETNEDI
-637 YPEQF
+637 
-642 ADEEQLL
+642 LL
-649 EFLDEK
+649 EVLDS
-655 GIIKR
+655 
-660 NNDFKEGGYD
+660 NNVVTRTNSFKTGGFD
-670 FIKNNFPMIFEGV
+670 FIKQNYPKIFEGV
-683 HSNKVRKA
+683 NSNKVRKA

-723 KFDNEAVFKILFTK
+723 KFDNEASFKTLFTD

-743 DNFTSDGINERISK
+743 DNFTSDGINEKISK
-757 IEIKDNKAV
+757 VEIKDNKAV
-766 ANEPESVYNRK
+766 TSEPESVYNRK
-777 TASISIMK
+777 TATISIMK

-814 INKYLNQTTLR
+814 INKYLNQTTIR
-825 IIKQNFDF
+825 VIKQNFDHY
-833 FLMSQAFDKY
+833 LMANAIDKF
-843 SIEYKKVSNSIHP
+843 SIEYKKVSNNIHP
-856 TKLTDRKGN
+856 TKLTDEKGN
-865 VLKEVAASDV
+865 VLKEISASDV
-875 GILFSDEDIANAYFF
+875 GVLFSDEDVAETYFF

-919 NSIKIPVAGGKTY
+919 NSIKIPVAGGKSY

-941 FKDGEQKLNFIIETK
+941 FKDGEQKLNFIVETK
-956 DVNSKDGL
+956 DVNNQDGL
-964 RNEEKFKIKH
+964 RDEEKFKIKH
-974 AEKFFDGK
+974 AEIFFDGK

-1004 MNE
+1004 VNK

>member
-1 MAAFNFEKNLLHQEN
+1 MKGFNFEKNLNHQSH
-16 AVKSTLAV
+16 AVESSIAV
-24 FENLQL
+24 FENIRLVQL
-30 QTVSEVDKNYINPV
+30 TEADKNYINPAFDYTTERTYPENIRAV
-44 YNKIDKIGNHFEN
+44 QENNGVNEKIKRN
-57 VIQPFGQYRKNIE
+57 
-70 AKQADNQ
+70 
-77 IDIKANPKSNIIDIM
+77 SNIIDIM

-108 ELHKNYGIFKFIVV
+108 KLNENYGIFKFIVV

-134 FLKSGSSREH
+134 FLKSDSSREH

-156 IVESQK
+156 IVESLK
-162 KTKSKKSHIPSSV
+162 NNKSKKSFIPPAVTS
-175 ENFVKAGNFEKN
+175 FVNAGNFEKN

-221 AIAATKPFMII
+221 AVGATKPFMII
-232 DEPHKFGQSNKTW
+232 DEPHKFGTSTKTW
-245 ENIQKMKPQFM
+245 ENIQKMKPQFI

-263 PDKEVKQKNLL
+263 PDKQLKQKNPL
-274 TGKLETS
+274 TGKSENI
-281 YTKDYHNLIYQLTAV
+281 YIKDYQNLIYTLTAV
-296 DAFNNNLVK
+296 DSFNRNLVK
-305 GIVGHITEFESGK
+305 GVIGHITEFDSGK

-328 GTEAV
+328 GTEAS
-333 FEVTEIKKGKDD
+333 FELIEND
-345 KKEDYTKKVK
+345 KKKTVK
-355 LSKKESL
+355 ISKKESL
-362 SKVHSEMTDL
+362 KKIHPEMSDL
-372 LIENLNKSTIV
+372 GIENLNKSTVV
-383 LSNGLEMKKGDKI
+383 LTNGLEMKKGDKI

-407 TMIQKAIKQH
+407 TMIQKAIKHH
-417 FEIEKELLTRDVKI
+417 FEIEKSLLTRDVKI
-431 KPLTLFFIDNIEE
+431 KPLTLFFIDNIDE

-455 VEQYIKAEVE
+455 VEQYIELEIKELLKTEKDVFYKA
-465 SLIGDKTQ
+465 
-473 NLEPNTQNYI
+473 
-483 SYLEKTLLD
+483 YLEKTLLD
-492 LSATHAG
+492 LSVTHGG
-499 YFSKDNTEK
+499 YFSKDNSEK

-617 VSIEKV
+617 ISIEVVPDKLSDIMV
-623 ETNVTSLLKIILQK
+623 KKICELYETT
-637 YPEQF
+637 E
-642 ADEEQLL
+642 DELL
-649 EFLDEK
+649 EVLDS
-655 GIIKR
+655 
-660 NNDFKEGGYD
+660 NNVVTRTNSFKTGGFD
-670 FIKNNFPMIFEGV
+670 FIKQNYPKIFEGV
-683 HSNKVRKA
+683 NSNKVRKA

-723 KFDNEAVFKILFTK
+723 KFDNEANFKTLFTD

-757 IEIKDNKAV
+757 IEIKDNRAV

-777 TASISIMK
+777 TANISIMK

-814 INKYLNQTTLR
+814 INKFLNQTTLR
-825 IIKQNFDF
+825 VIKQNFDHY
-833 FLMSQAFDKY
+833 LMANAIDKF
-843 SIEYKKVSNSIHP
+843 SIEYKKVSNNIHP
-856 TKLTDRKGN
+856 TKLTDEKGN
-865 VLKEVAASDV
+865 VLKEISASDV
-875 GILFSDEDIANAYFF
+875 GVLFSDDDVANSYFF

-909 EVIVFTKIPK
+909 EVVVFTKIPK
-919 NSIKIPVAGGKTY
+919 NSIKIPVAGGKSY

-941 FKDGEQKLNFIIETK
+941 FKDGEQKLNFIVETK

-964 RNEEKFKIKH
+964 RDEEKFKIKH

-1004 MNE
+1004 VSE

>member
-1 MAAFNFEKNLLHQEN
+1 MKGFNFEKNLNHQSH
-16 AVKSTLAV
+16 AVDSTIAV
-24 FENLQL
+24 FENISLVQP
-30 QTVSEVDKNYINPV
+30 TEADKNYINPAFNFLSDWAYPQNLRAV
-44 YNKIDKIGNHFEN
+44 QESNGIDEKIKRN
-57 VIQPFGQYRKNIE
+57 
-70 AKQADNQ
+70 
-77 IDIKANPKSNIIDIM
+77 SNIIDIM

-108 ELHKNYGIFKFIVV
+108 ELNKSYGIFKFIVV

-134 FLKSGSSREH
+134 FLRSDSSREH

-162 KTKSKKSHIPSSV
+162 NSKSKKSYIPPAVTS
-175 ENFVKAGNFEKN
+175 FVNSGNFEKN

-232 DEPHKFGQSNKTW
+232 DEPHKFGQGNKTW
-245 ENIQKMKPQFM
+245 ENIQKMKPQFI

-263 PDKEVKQKNLL
+263 QGYE
-274 TGKLETS
+274 
-281 YTKDYHNLIYQLTAV
+281 NLIYTLTAV
-296 DAFNNNLVK
+296 DAFNRNLVK
-305 GIVGHITEFESGK
+305 GVIGHITEFNAGK
-318 NAVVKFIDSD
+318 NAIVKFIDSD
-328 GTEAV
+328 GTEAS
-333 FEVTEIKKGKDD
+333 FELIENDKRKTVTV
-345 KKEDYTKKVK
+345 T
-355 LSKKESL
+355 KKESL
-362 SKVHSEMTDL
+362 KKVHPEMTELD
-372 LIENLNKSTIV
+372 IVKLNKSTIV

-407 TMIQKAIKQH
+407 TMIQKAIKHH
-417 FEIEKELLTRDVKI
+417 FEIEKQLLTREVKI
-431 KPLTLFFIDNIEE
+431 KPLTLFFIDNIDE
-444 YRNKDG
+444 YRTKEG

-455 VEQYIKAEVE
+455 VEQYIKAEIE
-465 SLIGDKTQ
+465 ELLKT
-473 NLEPNTQNYI
+473 EKDAFYKA
-483 SYLEKTLLD
+483 YLEKTLLD

-515 INEILHDKQAMLD
+515 LNEILHDKQAMLD

-617 VSIEKV
+617 ISIEQVPDKLSEQMIKKICELYETTEDDLIDDLVDKKV
-623 ETNVTSLLKIILQK
+623 IRASHK
-637 YPEQF
+637 
-642 ADEEQLL
+642 
-649 EFLDEK
+649 FLD
-655 GIIKR
+655 
-660 NNDFKEGGYD
+660 GGFD
-670 FIKNNFPMIFEGV
+670 FIKQNYPMIFEGV
-683 HSNKVRKA
+683 NSNKVRKA
-691 TDPKKKVVVRTEKYQ
+691 TDQKKKVTIRTSKYD

-723 KFDNEAVFKILFTK
+723 KFDNETNFRTLFIE

-743 DNFTSDGINERISK
+743 GNFTSDGINERISK
-757 IEIKDNKAV
+757 VEIKDNKAV
-766 ANEPESVYNRK
+766 ASEPESVYNRK
-777 TASISIMK
+777 TATISTMK
-785 YSDFLKELSKILN
+785 YSDFLKELSKMLN
-798 INIKTLHQSII
+798 INIATLHQSII
-809 DAGTD
+809 DSETD

-833 FLMSQAFDKY
+833 FLMTQAFDKY

-856 TKLTDRKGN
+856 TKLTDEKGN
-865 VLKEVAASDV
+865 VLKEISASDV
-875 GILFSDEDIANAYFF
+875 GVLFSDENVADSYFF
-890 DELYYDSDLEKTN
+890 EELYYDSDLEKTN
-903 IKSEIK
+903 IKTEIK

-919 NSIKIPVAGGKTY
+919 NSIKIPVAGGKSY

-941 FKDGEQKLNFIIETK
+941 FKDGEQKLNFIVETK

-964 RNEEKFKIKH
+964 RDEEKFKIKH

-982 VKIEFRT
+982 VKIEFKT
-989 QFSNNKIVDLIKEIS
+989 QFSNNKIVDLIKELS
-1004 MNE
+1004 VNE

>member
-1 MAAFNFEKNLLHQEN
+1 MKGFNFEKNLNHQSH
-16 AVKSTLAV
+16 AVDSTIAV
-24 FENLQL
+24 FENINLVQP
-30 QTVSEVDKNYINPV
+30 TEADKNYINPAFDFTTERTYPENIRAIQEDNGV
-44 YNKIDKIGNHFEN
+44 NEKIKRN
-57 VIQPFGQYRKNIE
+57 
-70 AKQADNQ
+70 
-77 IDIKANPKSNIIDIM
+77 SNIIDIM

-108 ELHKNYGIFKFIVV
+108 ELNKNYGIFKFIVV

-134 FLKSGSSREH
+134 FLKSDSSREH

-162 KTKSKKSHIPSSV
+162 NSKSKKSFIPPAVTS
-175 ENFVKAGNFEKN
+175 FVNAGTFEKN

-221 AIAATKPFMII
+221 AIGATKPFMII
-232 DEPHKFGQSNKTW
+232 DEPHKFGQGNKTW
-245 ENIQKMKPQFM
+245 ENIQKMKPQFI

-263 PDKEVKQKNLL
+263 QGYE
-274 TGKLETS
+274 
-281 YTKDYHNLIYQLTAV
+281 NLIYTLTAV
-296 DAFNNNLVK
+296 DSFNRNLVK
-305 GIVGHITEFESGK
+305 GVIGHITEF
-318 NAVVKFIDSD
+318 NAGENAIVKFIDSD
-328 GTEAV
+328 GTEAS
-333 FEVTEIKKGKDD
+333 FELIDNERRKTVTV
-345 KKEDYTKKVK
+345 T
-355 LSKKESL
+355 KKESL
-362 SKVHSEMTDL
+362 KKIHPEMSDL
-372 LIENLNKSTIV
+372 GIENLNKSTVV
-383 LSNGLEMKKGDKI
+383 LTNGLEMKKGDKI

-407 TMIQKAIKQH
+407 TMIQKAIKHH
-417 FEIEKELLTRDVKI
+417 FEIEKQLLTREVKI
-431 KPLTLFFIDNIEE
+431 KPLTLFFIDNIDE
-444 YRNKDG
+444 YRNKEG
-450 YIRKT
+450 YIRKI
-455 VEQYIKAEVE
+455 VEQYIKSEIE
-465 SLIGDKTQ
+465 ELLKT
-473 NLEPNTQNYI
+473 EKDAFYKA
-483 SYLEKTLLD
+483 YLEKTLLD

-617 VSIEKV
+617 ISIEQVPDKLSEQMIKKICELY
-623 ETNVTSLLKIILQK
+623 ETT
-637 YPEQF
+637 E
-642 ADEEQLL
+642 DELL
-649 EFLDEK
+649 EVLDT
-655 GIIKR
+655 
-660 NNDFKEGGYD
+660 NNVITRTNSFKTGGFV
-670 FIKNNFPMIFEGV
+670 FIKQNYPRIFEGV
-683 HSNKVRKA
+683 NSNKVRKA

-723 KFDNEAVFKILFTK
+723 KFDNEAKFKTLFTE

-757 IEIKDNKAV
+757 VEIKNNKAV

-777 TASISIMK
+777 TATISTMK
-785 YSDFLKELSKILN
+785 YCDFLKELSKILN
-798 INIKTLHQSII
+798 INITTLHQSII
-809 DAGTD
+809 DAETD

-833 FLMSQAFDKY
+833 FLMTQAFDKY
-843 SIEYKKVSNSIHP
+843 SIEYKKVSNSVHP
-856 TKLTDRKGN
+856 TKLTDEKGN
-865 VLKEVAASDV
+865 VLKEISASDV
-875 GILFSDEDIANAYFF
+875 GVLFSDEDVADSYFF
-890 DELYYDSDLEKTN
+890 EELYYDSDLEKSN
-903 IKSEIK
+903 IKTEIK

-919 NSIKIPVAGGKTY
+919 NSIKIPVAGGKSY

-941 FKDGEQKLNFIIETK
+941 FKDGEQKLNFIVETK

-964 RNEEKFKIKH
+964 RDEEKFKIKH

-982 VKIEFRT
+982 VKIEFKT
-989 QFSNNKIVDLIKEIS
+989 QFSNSKIVDLIKELS
-1004 MNE
+1004 VDA

>member
-1 MAAFNFEKNLLHQEN
+1 MKGFNFEKNLNHQSH
-16 AVKSTLAV
+16 AVDSTIAV
-24 FENLQL
+24 FENISLVQP
-30 QTVSEVDKNYINPV
+30 TEADKNYINPAFDFLSDWAYPQNLRAV
-44 YNKIDKIGNHFEN
+44 QESNGIDEKIKRN
-57 VIQPFGQYRKNIE
+57 
-70 AKQADNQ
+70 
-77 IDIKANPKSNIIDIM
+77 SNIIDIM

-108 ELHKNYGIFKFIVV
+108 ELNKNYGIFKFIVV

-134 FLKSGSSREH
+134 FLKSDSSREH

-162 KTKSKKSHIPSSV
+162 NSKSKKSFIPPAVTS
-175 ENFVKAGNFEKN
+175 FVNAGTFEKN

-221 AIAATKPFMII
+221 AIGATKPFMII
-232 DEPHKFGQSNKTW
+232 DEPHKFGQGNKTW
-245 ENIQKMKPQFM
+245 ENIQKMKPQFI

-263 PDKEVKQKNLL
+263 QGYE
-274 TGKLETS
+274 
-281 YTKDYHNLIYQLTAV
+281 NLIYTLTAV
-296 DAFNNNLVK
+296 DSFNRNLVK
-305 GIVGHITEFESGK
+305 GVIGHITEFESGK
-318 NAVVKFIDSD
+318 NAIVKFIDSD
-328 GTEAV
+328 GTEAS
-333 FEVTEIKKGKDD
+333 FELSEND
-345 KKEDYTKKVK
+345 KRKTVK
-355 LSKKESL
+355 LKKKDSL
-362 SKVHSEMTDL
+362 QTIHSEMSDL
-372 LIENLNKSTIV
+372 TIENLNKSTVV

-407 TMIQKAIKQH
+407 TMIQKAIKHH
-417 FEIEKELLTRDVKI
+417 FEIEKQLLTREVKI
-431 KPLTLFFIDNIEE
+431 KPLTLFFIDNIDE
-444 YRNKDG
+444 YRNKEG

-455 VEQYIKAEVE
+455 VEQYIKAEIE
-465 SLIGDKTQ
+465 ELLKT
-473 NLEPNTQNYI
+473 EKDAFYKA
-483 SYLEKTLLD
+483 YLEKTLLD

-607 VNEINQKSGA
+607 VSEINQKSGA
-617 VSIEKV
+617 ISIEQVPDKLSEQMIKKICELY
-623 ETNVTSLLKIILQK
+623 ETT
-637 YPEQF
+637 E
-642 ADEEQLL
+642 DELL
-649 EFLDEK
+649 EVLDT
-655 GIIKR
+655 
-660 NNDFKEGGYD
+660 NNVITRTNSFKTGGFD
-670 FIKNNFPMIFEGV
+670 FIKQNYPRIFEGV
-683 HSNKVRKA
+683 NSNKVRKA
-691 TDPKKKVVVRTEKYQ
+691 TDPKKKVVVRAEKYQ

-723 KFDNEAVFKILFTK
+723 KFDNEANFKTLFTE

-757 IEIKDNKAV
+757 VEIKDNKAV
-766 ANEPESVYNRK
+766 VNEPESIYNRK
-777 TASISIMK
+777 TATISIMK
-785 YSDFLKELSKILN
+785 YSDFLKELSKMLN
-798 INIKTLHQSII
+798 INIATLHQSII
-809 DAGTD
+809 EAETD

-833 FLMSQAFDKY
+833 FLMTQAFDKY

-856 TKLTDRKGN
+856 TKLTDEKGN
-865 VLKEVAASDV
+865 VLKEISASDV
-875 GILFSDEDIANAYFF
+875 GVFFSDEDVADSYFF
-890 DELYYDSDLEKTN
+890 EELYYDSDLEKSN
-903 IKSEIK
+903 IKTEVK

-919 NSIKIPVAGGKTY
+919 NSIKIPVAGGKSY

-941 FKDGEQKLNFIIETK
+941 FKDGGQKLNFIVETK

-964 RNEEKFKIKH
+964 RDEEKFKIKH

-982 VKIEFRT
+982 VKIEFKT
-989 QFSNNKIVDLIKEIS
+989 QFSNNKIVDLIKELS
-1004 MNE
+1004 V

>member
-1 MAAFNFEKNLLHQEN
+1 MKGFNFEKNLNHQSH
-16 AVKSTLAV
+16 AVESTIAV
-24 FENLQL
+24 FENISLVQP
-30 QTVSEVDKNYINPV
+30 TEADKNYINPTFDFLSDWAYPQNLRAIQERNGV
-44 YNKIDKIGNHFEN
+44 NEKIKRN
-57 VIQPFGQYRKNIE
+57 
-70 AKQADNQ
+70 
-77 IDIKANPKSNIIDIM
+77 SNIIDIM

-108 ELHKNYGIFKFIVV
+108 ELNKNYGIFKFIVV

-134 FLKSGSSREH
+134 FLKSDSSREH

-162 KTKSKKSHIPSSV
+162 NSKSKKSFIPPAVTS
-175 ENFVKAGNFEKN
+175 FVNAGTFEKN

-221 AIAATKPFMII
+221 AIGATKPFMII
-232 DEPHKFGQSNKTW
+232 DEPHKFGQGNKTW
-245 ENIQKMKPQFM
+245 ENIQKMKPQFI

-263 PDKEVKQKNLL
+263 QGYE
-274 TGKLETS
+274 
-281 YTKDYHNLIYQLTAV
+281 NLIYTLTAV
-296 DAFNNNLVK
+296 DSFNRNLVK
-305 GIVGHITEFESGK
+305 GVIGHITEF
-318 NAVVKFIDSD
+318 NAGENAIVKFIDSD
-328 GTEAV
+328 GTEAS
-333 FEVTEIKKGKDD
+333 FELIENDRRKTVT
-345 KKEDYTKKVK
+345 V
-355 LSKKESL
+355 SKKESL
-362 SKVHSEMTDL
+362 KKIHPEMSDL
-372 LIENLNKSTIV
+372 GIENLNKSTVV
-383 LSNGLEMKKGDKI
+383 LTNGLEMKKGDKI

-407 TMIQKAIKQH
+407 TMIQKAIKHH
-417 FEIEKELLTRDVKI
+417 FEIEKELLTREVKI
-431 KPLTLFFIDNIEE
+431 KPLTLFFIDNIDE
-444 YRNKDG
+444 YRNKEG

-455 VEQYIKAEVE
+455 VEQYIKAEIE
-465 SLIGDKTQ
+465 ELLKTE
-473 NLEPNTQNYI
+473 NDAFYKT
-483 SYLEKTLLD
+483 YLEKTLLD

-596 DFTESD
+596 DFTESK
-602 FVDKL
+602 FVDDL
-607 VNEINQKSGA
+607 VKEINDKSGA
-617 VSIEKV
+617 ISIEKL
-623 ETNVTSLLKIILQK
+623 ETNISPLIKIILQK

-642 ADEEQLL
+642 NDEEQLL
-649 EFLDEK
+649 EYLDEK

-660 NNDFKEGGYD
+660 NNDFKEGGFD
-670 FIKNNFPMIFEGV
+670 FVKSNFPMIFEGV
-683 HSNKVRKA
+683 NSNKVRKA
-691 TDPKKKVVVRTEKYQ
+691 TDPKKKVAVRIEKYQ

-723 KFDNEAVFKILFTK
+723 KFDSEANFKALFTE
-737 FLKAQK
+737 FLKVQK

-757 IEIKDNKAV
+757 VEIKDNKAI
-766 ANEPESVYNRK
+766 ANEPESVFNRK
-777 TASISIMK
+777 TSTISTMK

-798 INIKTLHQSII
+798 INISTLHQSII
-809 DAGTD
+809 DAKTD

-833 FLMSQAFDKY
+833 FLMTQAFDKY

-856 TKLTDRKGN
+856 TKLTDEKGN
-865 VLKEVAASDV
+865 VLKEISASDV
-875 GILFSDEDIANAYFF
+875 GVLFSDEDVADSYFF
-890 DELYYDSDLEKTN
+890 EELYYDSDLEKSN
-903 IKSEIK
+903 IKTEIK

-919 NSIKIPVAGGKTY
+919 NSIKIPVAGGKSY

-941 FKDGEQKLNFIIETK
+941 FKDGEQKLNFIVETK

-964 RNEEKFKIKH
+964 RDEEKFKIKH

-982 VKIEFRT
+982 VKIEFKT
-989 QFSNNKIVDLIKEIS
+989 QFSNTKIVDLIKELS
-1004 MNE
+1004 VDE

>member
-1 MAAFNFEKNLLHQEN
+1 MKGFNFEKNLSHQSH
-16 AVKSTLAV
+16 AVDSTIAV
-24 FENLQL
+24 FENISLLQP
-30 QTVSEVDKNYINPV
+30 TEADKNYINPAFDFLSDWAYPQNLRAV
-44 YNKIDKIGNHFEN
+44 QESNGIDEKIKRN
-57 VIQPFGQYRKNIE
+57 
-70 AKQADNQ
+70 
-77 IDIKANPKSNIIDIM
+77 SNIIDIM

-101 TYTKTIF
+101 TYAKTIF
-108 ELHKNYGIFKFIVV
+108 ELNKNYGIFKFIVV

-134 FLKSGSSREH
+134 FLKSDSSREH
-144 FKEQYGKTLHLH
+144 FKEQYVKTLHLH

-162 KTKSKKSHIPSSV
+162 NGKSKKSYIPPAVSS
-175 ENFVKAGNFEKN
+175 FVNAGNFEKN

-207 FDKGLFDKYTVPFD
+207 FDKELFDKYTVPFD
-221 AIAATKPFMII
+221 AIGATKPFMII
-232 DEPHKFGQSNKTW
+232 DEPHKFAQGNKTW
-245 ENIQKMKPQFM
+245 ENIQKMKPQFIM
-256 LRYGATF
+256 RYGATF
-263 PDKEVKQKNLL
+263 QGYE
-274 TGKLETS
+274 
-281 YTKDYHNLIYQLTAV
+281 NLIYTLTAV
-296 DAFNNNLVK
+296 DSFNRNLVK
-305 GIVGHITEFESGK
+305 GVIGHITEFESGK
-318 NAVVKFIDSD
+318 NAIVKFIDSD
-328 GTEAV
+328 GTEAS
-333 FEVTEIKKGKDD
+333 FELIENDKRKTVT
-345 KKEDYTKKVK
+345 V
-355 LSKKESL
+355 SKKESL
-362 SKVHSEMTDL
+362 KKVHPEMTDL
-372 LIENLNKSTIV
+372 GIENLNKSTVV

-407 TMIQKAIKQH
+407 TMIQKAIKHH
-417 FEIEKELLTRDVKI
+417 FEIEKTLLTRDVKI
-431 KPLTLFFIDNIEE
+431 KPLTLFFIDNIDE

-455 VEQYIKAEVE
+455 VEQYIVAEVNE
-465 SLIGDKTQ
+465 LLKT
-473 NLEPNTQNYI
+473 EKDIFYK
-483 SYLEKTLLD
+483 SYLEKTIID
-492 LSATHAG
+492 VSVTHAG

-596 DFTESD
+596 DFTEND

-617 VSIEKV
+617 VSIEVIPEMLTDEMVKQII
-623 ETNVTSLLKIILQK
+623 EKYEFDDANVLLQKFIMEDKIIDFSRK
-637 YPEQF
+637 
-642 ADEEQLL
+642 
-649 EFLDEK
+649 FL
-655 GIIKR
+655 
-660 NNDFKEGGYD
+660 EGGFD
-670 FIKNNFPMIFEGV
+670 FIKQNYPRIFEGV
-683 HSNKVRKA
+683 NSNKVRKA
-691 TDPKKKVVVRTEKYQ
+691 TDPKKKIAVRTEKYQ

-723 KFDNEAVFKILFTK
+723 KFDSEEVFKSLFTE

-743 DNFTSDGINERISK
+743 DNFKSDGINERISK

-766 ANEPESVYNRK
+766 ANEPESIYNRK
-777 TASISIMK
+777 TATISIMK

-798 INIKTLHQSII
+798 ININTLHQSII
-809 DAGTD
+809 DSGID

-825 IIKQNFDF
+825 VIKQNFDY
-833 FLMSQAFDKY
+833 FLMANAIDKF
-843 SIEYKKVSNSIHP
+843 SIEYKKVSNNIHP
-856 TKLTDRKGN
+856 TKLTNEKGDLLTEISATDIG
-865 VLKEVAASDV
+865 VLHSDEEVAKS
-875 GILFSDEDIANAYFF
+875 YFF
-890 DELYYDSDLEKTN
+890 DELYYDSELEKAN
-903 IKSEIK
+903 IKTEIK

-919 NSIKIPVAGGKTY
+919 NSIKIPVAGGKSY

-941 FKDGEQKLNFIIETK
+941 FKDGEQKLHFIVETK

-964 RNEEKFKIKH
+964 RDEEKYKIKH

-982 VKIEFRT
+982 VKIEFKT
-989 QFSNNKIVDLIKEIS
+989 QFTNNKIVDLIKEIAII
-1004 MNE
+1004 E